1 MNNYRLINIIYEF
14 IRSIYNINIFID
26 FIIISENICVYDFGI
41 LSVCNVFSDYWVIYI
56 YIYQKININIVY
68 KCKIWDYKYVD
79 MEFLNKF
86 IFECDWCR
94 IIDDIDNIDKV
105 IINFINKFFFFIY
118 YCIFEKIVIIRL
130 NDKLWMDF
138 FFRKIL

>member
-1 MNNYRLINIIYEF
+1 
-14 IRSIYNINIFID
+14 
-26 FIIISENICVYDFGI
+26 
-41 LSVCNVFSDYWVIYI
+41 
-56 YIYQKININIVY
+56 
-68 KCKIWDYKYVD
+68 